1 MNTGNFSKREHD
13 VIKLLLQGKSN
24 KQIALTL
31 DVSQSTVEYHLKN
44 VYKKLQ
50 VSSRTEAVLRLG
62 KSIGDNI
69 TSELGKST
77 VEMDSEP
84 TDNGGKPISTRRIPM
99 KSLLY
104 IIGASLLM
112 AVLVFVLVSV
122 TMPTNKANPKPIIQ
136 ATITSTAQQSTETPL
151 PVQLLTPTS
160 NAQTVATLTSIP
172 FSIQDIAHFVSEN
185 YPDGTN
191 VSLGATFTKTWELQ
205 NTGTTT
211 WTTGYS
217 FVMTEGS
224 YPLGESQS
232 FPPVINLPRE
242 VMPGDTVEVS
252 ANITAPKTD
261 TIYEIHY
268 KLKNSNGQ
276 FVSGDGAEVWLK
288 ITVGNVQLTSGS
300 VQANNVTITLINMQK
315 NETVTNVEVCAQLP
329 DTQDW
334 NFNGVVLTAGNV
346 QNSLSGLMLK
356 NSKDASTYS
365 STYRCYVIE
374 FPVGVSNYGN
384 SPVSVTISN
393 IRVPA
398 ENNLEANCARAKQQ
412 LAPLYPGLDFTC
424 GPMGFFYSNLKL
436 PSGISKDQAD
446 KIIMDALEQAI
457 YGPWVL
463 SE

>member
-1 MNTGNFSKREHD
+1 
-13 VIKLLLQGKSN
+13 
-24 KQIALTL
+24 
-31 DVSQSTVEYHLKN
+31 
-44 VYKKLQ
+44 
-50 VSSRTEAVLRLG
+50 
-62 KSIGDNI
+62 
-69 TSELGKST
+69 
-77 VEMDSEP
+77 
-84 TDNGGKPISTRRIPM
+84 M

-172 FSIQDIAHFVSEN
+172 FSIQDIANFVSEN

-224 YPLGESQS
+224 YPLGKSQS

-268 KLKNSNGQ
+268 KLKTP
-276 FVSGDGAEVWLK
+276 
-288 ITVGNVQLTSGS
+288 TV
-300 VQANNVTITLINMQK
+300 
-315 NETVTNVEVCAQLP
+315 
-329 DTQDW
+329 
-334 NFNGVVLTAGNV
+334 
-346 QNSLSGLMLK
+346 
-356 NSKDASTYS
+356 
-365 STYRCYVIE
+365 
-374 FPVGVSNYGN
+374 
-384 SPVSVTISN
+384 
-393 IRVPA
+393 
-398 ENNLEANCARAKQQ
+398 NLFQV
-412 LAPLYPGLDFTC
+412 
-424 GPMGFFYSNLKL
+424 M
-436 PSGISKDQAD
+436 
-446 KIIMDALEQAI
+446 ALRF
-457 YGPWVL
+457 G
-463 SE
+463 